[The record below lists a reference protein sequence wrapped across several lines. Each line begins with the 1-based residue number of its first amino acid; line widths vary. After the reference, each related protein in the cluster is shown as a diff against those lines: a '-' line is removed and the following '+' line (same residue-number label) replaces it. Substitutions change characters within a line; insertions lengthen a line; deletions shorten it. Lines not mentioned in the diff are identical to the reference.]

1 MQKIL
6 VINLLNRTSSNFDWE
21 LSEVGTG
28 LLGTLLLDVFHD
40 IDGDSPIVI
49 AGGAI
54 SGVPAVGLAVAYV
67 VGHSPQSG
75 GIVESKIE
83 GRLASSL
90 RYLNL
95 AAIVI
100 RNVSPSRVALKIRIG
115 LKVDFIEAQNLFGH
129 NVKESNAW
137 FQSREE
143 GNFVL
148 GTVGTPGDYG
158 LANASIVFDDGFPTS
173 SGGLGADFGK
183 RLLKLVAIEFGDVE
197 VSAHVKA
204 ISDAYQK
211 RIPNNPLTLSEF
223 KSPGMGVWPVDPGLA
238 GYLGAHN
245 FTTDISPAVREF
257 DSSKILGFVHH
268 EQNSCI
274 GCPQSCLKRIG
285 LGEADG
291 NFSTL
296 HQQAFP
302 IWFSQLGIADV
313 TGSMSFN
320 ESCHVAGIEHASAG
334 NMLAF
339 LAQTSKD
346 MEFGNSKSALKLLNS
361 WQTNPKTFPGGTGKL
376 LDATTAENASA
387 MMQVKG
393 IPLPPWDP
401 RGAQGLGLIMAINP
415 SGPRYDVVEHD
426 IDFDLINYPAFTR
439 QSTLSTSEKYGIP
452 STGFSSDNLGASKVL
467 AMLGLW
473 HLWSAMDSLGVCT
486 YAGPPTRELTED
498 HILDL
503 YHSITSSSLDLE
515 KFLFLGKL
523 RIEAQISFNAK
534 VKVQEKLATLPQLF
548 FDQPIKSGPSA
559 GKKIIRKDFED
570 AKQLVYEA
578 SGWSNKGIP
587 VGNTMVSKEHLR
599 LKNLVRS
606 KIDKK

>member
-6 VINLLNRTSSNFDWE
+6 VIDLLNRTSSNFDWE

-40 IDGDSPIVI
+40 RDGESPIVI
-49 AGGAI
+49 AGGSL
-54 SGVPAVGLAVAYV
+54 SGVPAVGLAVAYI

-100 RNVSPSRVALKIRIG
+100 RNISPTRVALKIGVG
-115 LKVDFIEAQNLFGH
+115 LKVDFIEVDNLFGH
-129 NVKESNAW
+129 NIRESNSW
-137 FQSREE
+137 FRSREG

-183 RLLKLVAIEFGDVE
+183 RLLKIIALEFGQVD
-197 VSAHVKA
+197 VSADVKA
-204 ISDAYQK
+204 ISDAYEI
-211 RIPNNPLTLSEF
+211 RIPDNPLTLSEY
-223 KSPGMGVWPVDPGLA
+223 KSPGMGVWPVDSGLP

-245 FTTDISPAVREF
+245 FTTDISPAVTQF
-257 DSSKILGFVHH
+257 DSSKILSFVHV
-268 EQNSCI
+268 EQNFCV

-285 LGEADG
+285 LGEVNG
-291 NFSTL
+291 NSSIL

-313 TGSMSFN
+313 NGAMTFN

-339 LAQTSKD
+339 LAQTSKE
-346 MEFGNSKSALKLLNS
+346 MEFGDSKSALRLLNS
-361 WQTNPKTFPGGTGKL
+361 WQINPKTFPGGTGKL
-376 LDATTAENASA
+376 LDATTTENAGA
-387 MMQVKG
+387 MMHVKG

-401 RGAQGLGLIMAINP
+401 RGTQGLGLIMAINP

-426 IDFDLINYPAFTR
+426 IDFDLDNYPAFTR
-439 QSTLSTSEKYGIP
+439 QSTLSASKKYGIP
-452 STGFSSDNLGASKVL
+452 STGFSSDSLGASKVL
-467 AMLGLW
+467 AMFGLW

-486 YAGPPTRELTED
+486 YAGPPTRELTES
-498 HILDL
+498 HILEL
-503 YHSITSSSLDLE
+503 FHSITSSSLDLE

-523 RIEAQISFNAK
+523 RIEAQQSFNSK
-534 VKVQEKLATLPQLF
+534 VKVSEKLNTLPQLF
-548 FDQPIKSGPSA
+548 FDQPIKSGPSK
-559 GKKIIRKDFED
+559 GKKINRQEFED

-578 SGWSNKGIP
+578 SGWSNKGVP
-587 VGNTMVSKEHLR
+587 VGNTMVSKEYLR
-599 LKNLVRS
+599 LKNLAKV
-606 KIDKK
+606 KIDK

>member
-6 VINLLNRTSSNFDWE
+6 VIDLLNRTSSNFDWE
-21 LSEVGTG
+21 ISEVGTG
-28 LLGTLLLDVFHD
+28 LLGTLLLDIFHD
-40 IDGDSPIVI
+40 TDGDSPIVI

-54 SGVPAVGLAVAYV
+54 SGVPAVGLAVAYI

-75 GIVESKIE
+75 GIVESKVE

-100 RNVSPSRVALKIRIG
+100 RNVSPNRVAIKINAGLKI
-115 LKVDFIEAQNLFGH
+115 DFIDVENLFGH
-129 NVKESNAW
+129 NIRESNSW
-137 FQSREE
+137 FRSREE

-183 RLLKLVAIEFGDVE
+183 RLLKIIALEFGHVD
-197 VSAHVKA
+197 VSADVKA
-204 ISDAYQK
+204 ISDAYRI
-211 RIPNNPLTLSEF
+211 RIPDNPLTLSEY
-223 KSPGMGVWPVDPGLA
+223 KSPGMGVWPVDSGLP

-245 FTTDISPAVREF
+245 FTTDISPAVAKF
-257 DSSKILGFVHH
+257 DSSKILSFVHV
-268 EQNSCI
+268 EQNFCV

-285 LGEADG
+285 LGEVNG
-291 NFSTL
+291 NSSIL

-313 TGSMSFN
+313 NGAMTFN

-339 LAQTSKD
+339 LAQTSKE
-346 MEFGNSKSALKLLNS
+346 MEFGDSKSALRLLNS
-361 WQTNPKTFPGGTGKL
+361 WQINPKTFPGGTGKL
-376 LDATTAENASA
+376 LDATTSENATS
-387 MMQVKG
+387 MMHVKG
-393 IPLPPWDP
+393 IPLPPWDL
-401 RGAQGLGLIMAINP
+401 RGTQGLGLIMAINP

-426 IDFDLINYPAFTR
+426 IDFDLDNYPAFTR
-439 QSTLSTSEKYGIP
+439 QSTLSASNKYGIP

-467 AMLGLW
+467 AMLSLW
-473 HLWSAMDSLGVCT
+473 QLWSAMDSLGVCT
-486 YAGPPTRELTED
+486 YAGPPTRELTES

-503 YHSITSSSLDLE
+503 FHSITSSSLDLE

-523 RIEAQISFNAK
+523 RIEAQQSFNSK
-534 VKVQEKLATLPQLF
+534 VKVSEKLNTLPQLF
-548 FDQPIKSGPSA
+548 FDQPIKSGPSE
-559 GKKIIRKDFED
+559 GKKIDRQEFDD

-578 SGWSNKGIP
+578 SGWSNRGVP
-587 VGNTMVSKEHLR
+587 VGNTMVSKEYLR
-599 LKNLVRS
+599 IKNLVKVR
-606 KIDKK
+606 IDA

>member
-6 VINLLNRTSSNFDWE
+6 IINLLNRTSSNFDWE
-21 LSEVGTG
+21 FSEVGTG
-28 LLGTLLLDVFHD
+28 LLGTLLLDIFHD

-54 SGVPAVGLAVAYV
+54 SGVPAVGLAVAYI

-90 RYLNL
+90 RYLDL

-100 RNVSPSRVALKIRIG
+100 RNVSPSRVAIKISMG
-115 LKVDFIEAQNLFGH
+115 LKTEFIEVENLFGH
-129 NVKESNAW
+129 NIRESNSW
-137 FQSREE
+137 FRSREE

-183 RLLKLVAIEFGDVE
+183 RLLKIIALEFGQVE
-197 VSAHVKA
+197 VSAKVKA
-204 ISDAYQK
+204 ISDAYK
-211 RIPNNPLTLSEF
+211 IRIPGNPLTLSEY
-223 KSPGMGVWPVDPGLA
+223 KSPGMGVWPVDPGLP

-245 FTTDISPAVREF
+245 FTTDISPAVAQF
-257 DSSKILGFVHH
+257 DSGKILSFVHV
-268 EQNSCI
+268 EQNFCV

-285 LGEADG
+285 LGKVNG
-291 NFSTL
+291 NSSIL

-313 TGSMSFN
+313 NGSMTFN

-339 LAQTSKD
+339 LAQTSKE
-346 MEFGNSKSALKLLNS
+346 MEFGDSKSALRLLNS
-361 WQTNPKTFPGGTGKL
+361 WQINPKTFPGGTGKL
-376 LDATTAENASA
+376 LDATTTENAGA
-387 MMQVKG
+387 MMHVKG

-401 RGAQGLGLIMAINP
+401 RGTQGLGLIMAINP
-415 SGPRYDVVEHD
+415 CGPRYDVVEHD
-426 IDFDLINYPAFTR
+426 IDFDLANYPAFTR
-439 QSTLSTSEKYGIP
+439 ESTLSASKKYGIP

-467 AMLGLW
+467 AMLSLW

-486 YAGPPTRELTED
+486 YAGPPTRELTEK
-498 HILDL
+498 HILEL
-503 YHSITSSSLDLE
+503 FHSITSSSLDLE

-523 RIEAQISFNAK
+523 RIEAQQSFNSK
-534 VKVQEKLATLPQLF
+534 VKVSEKLNTLPELF
-548 FDQPIKSGPSA
+548 FDQPIKSGPSE
-559 GKKIIRKDFED
+559 GKKLDRREFED

-578 SGWSNKGIP
+578 SGWSNRGVP
-587 VGNTMVSKEHLR
+587 VGNTMVSKEYLH
-599 LKNLVRS
+599 LKNLVKVR
-606 KIDKK
+606 IDK